1 MESKL
6 KNDELMSSIEKEI
19 HLAENESVH
28 DLFCPINKER
38 IKALYSQKSLIP
50 RQKEE
55 TYLTEES
62 CCVVGCW

>member
-28 DLFCPINKER
+28 DLFCPINKGR

-55 TYLTEES
+55 TYPTEES